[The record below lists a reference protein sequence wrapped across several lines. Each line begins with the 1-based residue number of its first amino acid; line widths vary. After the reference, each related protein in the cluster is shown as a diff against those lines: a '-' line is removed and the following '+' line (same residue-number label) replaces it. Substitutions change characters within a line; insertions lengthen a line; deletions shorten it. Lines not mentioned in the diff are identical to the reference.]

1 MSGMAGV
8 ASAGNHQEAAMLL
21 INSYEQRKS
30 KGSGGYGGYDQ
41 QPPMIYTN
49 NT

>member
-1 MSGMAGV
+1 MSVMAGM
-8 ASAGNHQEAAMLL
+8 ASAGNHQEAAMQL

-30 KGSGGYGGYDQ
+30 KGSGYGGYDQ

>member
-1 MSGMAGV
+1 MSGMA
-8 ASAGNHQEAAMLL
+8 AATSAGNHQEAAMQL

-30 KGSGGYGGYDQ
+30 KGGGYGGYDQ